1 MARYSYFSGG
11 GSGISPLP
19 PNFAQLATAGP
30 AAIAQGMKE
39 ASQAIGDALKEKQ
52 KAAKLKKKE
61 ATSSVNLIKAHL
73 ANESQLA
80 SLKGIDIDD
89 LDNMS
94 SDEQIA
100 LGGQVAAERQAQITQ
115 SSLDTAELNRLSA
128 LAAQNEKADTNRMIN
143 EIMRNPDAM
152 QAILPMAG
160 DANMAQV
167 LQARL
172 SQAAGDRAQGTF
184 RMAVGADARDAE
196 AHARAGEKHT
206 KEMAALD
213 AAAKEPK
220 AGTITEMPDGSKYLH
235 HGNGKVSLLQ
245 GPTKEPT
252 PLDIA
257 KQRETEASAEL
268 KEQQVRFNEQILNP
282 STVDEQRLNLS
293 ASDKRRVKSLK
304 ADLQIAEDN
313 LAMIEKLAK
322 EQVAF
327 VNYDDDVI
335 MEDKSREAQSTSWWT
350 GAKSRTAAKTL
361 EERKVRDLKRQI
373 AEITGQAI
381 AEELEG
387 ENTNDRMGLFDE

>member
-61 ATSSVNLIKAHL
+61 ATSAVNLIKAHL

-94 SDEQIA
+94 SDDQIA

-115 SSLDTAELNRLSA
+115 SSLDTAEQNRLSA
-128 LAAQNEKADTNRMIN
+128 VAAQNEKADTNRMIN

-172 SQAAGDRAQGTF
+172 SQAAGDRAQGTYG
-184 RMAVGADARDAE
+184 MAVGADARDAE
-196 AHARAGEKHT
+196 AHARAGEKHAR
-206 KEMAALD
+206 EIAALD
-213 AAAKEPK
+213 AAAAGPK
-220 AGTITEMPDGSKYLH
+220 AGTTFTDPSVPGFVGMHTGTGAVTTVRGGDRQVPESA
-235 HGNGKVSLLQ
+235 
-245 GPTKEPT
+245 
-252 PLDIA
+252 LDAARRVKI
-257 KQRETEASAEL
+257 ETETGL
-268 KEQQVRFNEQILNP
+268 IKQIYGDP

-293 ASDKRRVKSLK
+293 ASDKDRVKSLK

-313 LAMIEKLAK
+313 LAMIEKLGNDAP
-322 EQVAF
+322 F
-327 VNYDDDVI
+327 VNYDGDLI
-335 MEDKSREAQSTSWWT
+335 NEDKSKRQQSDAETWT
-350 GAKSRTAAKTL
+350 WGEMSSSAAKTM

-381 AEELEG
+381 AEELE
-387 ENTNDRMGLFDE
+387 EEDENDRMGLYR